1 MKIVLINHSDS
12 LGGASVVTRR
22 LTHALRE
29 LGHEATMLV
38 GYKSSDDTFVVQAT
52 SRKRTRIPFY
62 LEAARIFAS
71 NGFNRADLF
80 KVSLASD
87 GLPLSENKLVKEAD
101 AIILAWVNQGILS
114 FNEIK
119 RIASLGKPVMWIMHD
134 MWNCTGICHHAGS
147 CSYFAD
153 SYCHNCHLLHA
164 QAGKNDMAAKT
175 WRHKANLYSNT
186 DIRFVAVS
194 SWLENQCRKSNL
206 FNGQRLYTVPN
217 PFPVDDFIYEPTASR
232 EELQLPQGKIILMAA
247 ARLDDP
253 IKGLPLAIE
262 TLNEVQKHNNDAVA
276 VFVGDIRNPENLT
289 QLKMPYAHL
298 GMISDQAR
306 IKQIFA
312 HAHIVL
318 STSQYETLP
327 GTLIEGQ
334 AAGAFPVATD
344 RGGQR
349 DIITCPSEGLLA
361 PYGDKN
367 ALSKQIL
374 KALAQNHNRQT
385 LHNITKRFSAK
396 TIATQIITIL
406 KQ

>member
-22 LTHALRE
+22 LTHALRD

-38 GYKSSDDTFVVQAT
+38 GNKSSDDPFVVQAA
-52 SRKRTRIPFY
+52 SHKRTRIPFY
-62 LEAARIFAS
+62 LESARIFAS

-87 GLPLSENKLVKEAD
+87 GLPLSKNKLVKDAD

-153 SYCHNCHLLHA
+153 SYCHNCHLLHSR
-164 QAGKNDMAAKT
+164 AGKNDIAAKT
-175 WRHKANLYSNT
+175 WKRKAKLYANT

-194 SWLENQCRKSNL
+194 SWLENQCRKSDL
-206 FNGQRLYTVPN
+206 FNNQRLYTIPN
-217 PFPVDDFIYEPTASR
+217 PFPVEDFTYEPTASR

-253 IKGLPLAIE
+253 IKGLPFAIE
-262 TLNEVQKHNNDAVA
+262 TLNDVQKHTSNAVA
-276 VFVGDIRNPENLT
+276 VFVGDIRNPEILT
-289 QLKMPYAHL
+289 KLKMPYTHL
-298 GMISDQAR
+298 GMISDPAR
-306 IKQIFA
+306 MKQIFA

-334 AAGAFPVATD
+334 AAGALPVATD

-361 PYGDKN
+361 SYGDKN
-367 ALSKQIL
+367 ALSAQIL
-374 KALAQNHNRQT
+374 KALSQNHNRKT
-385 LHNITKRFSAK
+385 LHYITQRFSAK
-396 TIATQIITIL
+396 TIATKIITL
-406 KQ
+406 LQQ